1 MIEPIGS
8 FPQGG
13 PDYFHLRLLLVAG
26 TVTMRDRDLLPLPLL
41 EVSVLHPEK
50 RLSRATMRRIQKRKH
65 VQSSVNE
72 AIISL
77 NLLFSGGFDPMP
89 LGSVA
94 TLEQLPQGQKAA
106 VTHIIRSVKAGG
118 SPPASATYAGALEV
132 LRVSCSP
139 YGLDAVGVGDV
150 VPMKLDC
157 LSLPESNVSGV
168 SIANLLKGQAG
179 LFLQEP
185 EKYMLQDA
193 GKWGVMSDE
202 VHKIRTYNDPKL
214 KSKEFYLS
222 FLGAHLF

>member
-1 MIEPIGS
+1 
-8 FPQGG
+8 
-13 PDYFHLRLLLVAG
+13 
-26 TVTMRDRDLLPLPLL
+26 
-41 EVSVLHPEK
+41 
-50 RLSRATMRRIQKRKH
+50 
-65 VQSSVNE
+65 
-72 AIISL
+72 
-77 NLLFSGGFDPMP
+77 
-89 LGSVA
+89 
-94 TLEQLPQGQKAA
+94 
-106 VTHIIRSVKAGG
+106 
-118 SPPASATYAGALEV
+118 
-132 LRVSCSP
+132 
-139 YGLDAVGVGDV
+139 
-150 VPMKLDC
+150 MKLDC

>member
-50 RLSRATMRRIQKRKH
+50 RLSRATMRRLQKRKH

-202 VHKIRTYNDPKL
+202 VHKIRTHNDPKL